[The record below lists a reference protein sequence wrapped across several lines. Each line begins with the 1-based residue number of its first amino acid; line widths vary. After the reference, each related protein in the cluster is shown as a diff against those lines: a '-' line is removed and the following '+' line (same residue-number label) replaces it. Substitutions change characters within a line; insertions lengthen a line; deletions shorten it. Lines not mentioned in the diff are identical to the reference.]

1 MYNTV
6 VRKLKKNM
14 RAFLT
19 SLILMGFV
27 GISFG
32 QINVNGGIYADST
45 LTKPMS
51 RVKVILKSDSGNK
64 TYRTD
69 KYGKFNITTEKNI
82 TEFTLEIKKRKY
94 ITIVIEGIFKNK
106 SFDVILRKALSVHDK
121 GYEGSSELIMRN

>member
-1 MYNTV
+1 
-6 VRKLKKNM
+6 M

-19 SLILMGFV
+19 SLILIGIV
-27 GISFG
+27 EISFG

-51 RVKVILKSDSGNK
+51 RVKLILKSDSGNK

-69 KYGKFNITTEKNI
+69 KNGRFNITTEKNI

-94 ITIVIEGIFKNK
+94 TSIVIKGISDDK
-106 SFDVILRKALSVHDK
+106 SFDVILRKSLSVHDK
-121 GYEGSSELIMRN
+121 DYKGTSKLITRN